1 MYHLLS
7 NRNSRTVVVNGK
19 QPLTELVEIITAI
32 RSDHSAITLSVN
44 GLDENERG
52 PSFWK
57 FNSTLIND
65 QEYCNLRLEY
75 KNWLEEF
82 KEVNDKRVQW
92 DLIKY
97 KIRQRTIIYSKAKT
111 RQKREKVKHLEES
124 LRNCTTKCDS
134 NPSKENL
141 EEDDVTCFVR
151 DKESYISPF
160 VILES
165 FGSCSGLRV
174 NHEKTETLA
183 LGNNILHGK
192 DFNNHRV
199 CKIIKILGV

>member
-1 MYHLLS
+1 M
-7 NRNSRTVVVNGK
+7 
-19 QPLTELVEIITAI
+19 
-32 RSDHSAITLSVN
+32 
-44 GLDENERG
+44 
-52 PSFWK
+52 
-57 FNSTLIND
+57 
-65 QEYCNLRLEY
+65 EY

-97 KIRQRTIIYSKAKT
+97 KIRQRTIICSKAKT

-124 LRNCTTKCDS
+124 LRNCTSKCDN

-151 DKESYISPF
+151 DKESYISLF

-165 FGSCSGLRV
+165 FESCSGLRV
-174 NHEKTETLA
+174 NHEKTEILA
-183 LGNNILHGK
+183 LGNNILHCK

-199 CKIIKILGV
+199 CKVIKILGVYFMTKNRETT